1 MYYHSRKTRTPFHP
15 LDHSQNS
22 AEQKPKCST
31 WKACYIVFNAR
42 NIFTKDYMKAVDP
55 IDVELCKSGC
65 IFREGPTF
73 DSNLFE
79 LLIKFM

>member
-1 MYYHSRKTRTPFHP
+1 
-15 LDHSQNS
+15 
-22 AEQKPKCST
+22 
-31 WKACYIVFNAR
+31 
-42 NIFTKDYMKAVDP
+42 MKAVDP

-79 LLIKFM
+79 LLIKYMYMEENQLARTTIIYTGRN